1 MLVALLVIL
10 VCVLSIIGL
19 LYWLSHD
26 NPHW

>member
-10 VCVLSIIGL
+10 ACVLSIFGL
-19 LYWLSHD
+19 LYWLSRD